1 MAKKFLTAEWKNLLF
16 ANYEIEPSI
25 LLPFLPAG
33 TELDTWNNTCYVSL
47 VGFMFLN
54 TKIKGLGIPF
64 YRDFEEFNLR
74 FYVRFKDNGEWKRG
88 VVFIKEIVPKK
99 MICVVAGLL
108 YGEHY
113 YYHHMKNSFAETKD
127 TLEIKYEWLVNKEW
141 NFLSAVAQK
150 ESAPA
155 KENSEEEFI
164 TEHYWGYTKMAENKT
179 SEYNVIHPKWNIHKV
194 LSFDLFC
201 NAAALYSN
209 AFKTCL
215 QQQPKSVFM
224 AAGSAVSVTA
234 RKVWTY

>member
-1 MAKKFLTAEWKNLLF
+1 MAKTFLTAEWKNLLF

-54 TKIKGLGIPF
+54 TQIKGLGIPF

-113 YYHHMKNSFAETKD
+113 YYHRMKNSLTETKD
-127 TLEIKYEWLVNKEW
+127 TIEIKYEWLVNKEW
-141 NFLSAVAQK
+141 NFLNAVVQK
-150 ESAPA
+150 EPALA
-155 KENSEEEFI
+155 KEKSEAEFI
-164 TEHYWGYTKMAENKT
+164 TEHYWGYTKMGENKT

-194 LSFDLFC
+194 LSSAVKCD
-201 NAAALYSN
+201 AAGLYGK
-209 AFKTCL
+209 AFQPYLEQT
-215 QQQPKSVFM
+215 PKSVFM
-224 AAGSAVSVTA
+224 AEGSRVSVNG
-234 RKVWTY
+234 RKIWKY